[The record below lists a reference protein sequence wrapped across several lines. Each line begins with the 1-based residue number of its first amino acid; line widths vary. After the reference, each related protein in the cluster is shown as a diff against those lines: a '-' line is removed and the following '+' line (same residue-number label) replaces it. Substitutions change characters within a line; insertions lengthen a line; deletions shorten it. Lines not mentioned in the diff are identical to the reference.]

1 MDAKIKAD
9 WIKALRSGEY
19 EQGMG
24 KLQANGKFCCLG
36 VLCELAPNVHRVST
50 TVSGIGVYAASDTS
64 DNREENYPPTAA
76 WIWAGWTEKDP
87 FVRTGFSQ
95 APDGSAIANSGP
107 FGNPRRGQYLSN
119 LNDAGF
125 TFDQIADVIAYF
137 L

>member
-24 KLQANGKFCCLG
+24 KLQVDGKFCCLG

-50 TVSGIGVYAASDTS
+50 TVSGIVVYGSGTS

-76 WIWAGWTEKDP
+76 WLWAGWVEKDP
-87 FVRTGFSQ
+87 FVETGFSQ
-95 APDGSAIANSGP
+95 APDGSALASSDTY
-107 FGNPRRGQYLSN
+107 GNPRRGCYLSN